1 MSEVTKRD
9 SNKESRIENELQQ
22 GYEYELIKS
31 LFMFPDR
38 RHLVDIA
45 EATKGSFDNLMC
57 AWLVTTEL
65 TDSQEELDEELLSI
79 FSAMRSLSAGD
90 SYRQLQK
97 FLLNNKDN
105 QDLKTVLNCERGESS
120 LTILHI
126 ISSMAW
132 ARKQYDC
139 AVSLLLEAG
148 ADPNIKNDKGR
159 TPLHYATGPYSIAA
173 LLEKGADLNAEDNE
187 KKTPLHH
194 VASVGCSEG
203 VVLLLEKGAISD
215 QGDKQGKTPLQVARD
230 NHHEH
235 VEKYFVTYKREKLND
250 KLRSITETKD
260 WFEDGSG
267 YVLTK
272 RQGGLR
278 SKLLDIVNN
287 SEGDSVVEDLQ
298 EFLDDFGND
307 QDLRMILNLR
317 SNEGEL
323 KVHQHAKNLDSFAH
337 SGTDERVKN
346 QLKFEVKRLLL
357 KADAINLQWS
367 SYDEKEYYS
376 RDLWSNLPPNR
387 QIKLKEFLDKVSKA
401 QNMDELEGVVNEAI
415 LSGGR
420 FNRRFSQD
428 KKRNFTDC
436 IIERIGELGKNPEV
450 ASRIVCKLVSIGAVL
465 YNKDNM
471 KVIDTL
477 ESEFKEHKE
486 NMIEAYLDY
495 LDSTLDFM
503 EVIKGAVID
512 GMVIN
517 AKIDNTT
524 LYSEYSED
532 STINV
537 ARLTEKASEL
547 RRAQGNIDY
556 EKDIIKIGKS
566 EVSIITKD
574 GIRNYTNLAD
584 GSDIVLIFPINKGE
598 LSVRLYTDEQN
609 KNWIKVEVRDQ
620 EKLKK
625 LKDCGEKIGVNCL
638 LGGYSVYDAIKRGY
652 FKRPTGIFQGER
664 LQSGEKVSHVDQL
677 QRRKN
682 NEICISP

>member
-1 MSEVTKRD
+1 MPEVTEQD

-22 GYEYELIKS
+22 DYEYELIKS

-65 TDSQEELDEELLSI
+65 TDSQEELDEKLLSI

-120 LTILHI
+120 LTMLHI

-173 LLEKGADLNAEDNE
+173 LLEKGADLDAEDNE

-215 QGDKQGKTPLQVARD
+215 RGDKQGKTPLQAARD

-235 VEKYFVTYKREKLND
+235 IEKYFVTYKREKLSD
-250 KLRSITETKD
+250 KLRSIMETKD

-267 YVLTK
+267 CVLTK
-272 RQGGLR
+272 RQEGLR
-278 SKLLDIVNN
+278 RKLFDIENN
-287 SEGDSVVEDLQ
+287 LEDDLVVEDLK

-307 QDLRMILNLR
+307 QDLRMVLNFR

-323 KVHQHAKNLDSFAH
+323 QVHQHAKNLDSFARL
-337 SGTDERVKN
+337 GIDERAN
-346 QLKFEVKRLLL
+346 KFEVKRLLL

-367 SYDEKEYYS
+367 NCDEQEYCS

-401 QNMDELEGVVNEAI
+401 QDMDELERVVNEAI

-436 IIERIGELGKNPEV
+436 VMERIGELGKNPEV

-477 ESEFKEHKE
+477 ESEFKEHKG
-486 NMIEAYLDY
+486 NMIEAYYDY
-495 LDSTLDFM
+495 IYSTLDFM
-503 EVIKGAVID
+503 EVIKGAVIN
-512 GMVIN
+512 GVVRN

-532 STINV
+532 SIINV
-537 ARLTEKASEL
+537 AKLTEKASEL

-556 EKDIIKIGKS
+556 ERDIIKIGKS
-566 EVSIITKD
+566 EVAIITKD

-584 GSDIVLIFPINKGE
+584 DSDIVLTFPTTQGK
-598 LSVRLYTDEQN
+598 LKVRLYPDKQN

-682 NEICISP
+682 NEVCQIRSP

>member
-1 MSEVTKRD
+1 MPEVTGQD

-22 GYEYELIKS
+22 DYEYELIKS

-215 QGDKQGKTPLQVARD
+215 QSDKQGKTPLQVARD

-235 VEKYFVTYKREKLND
+235 IEKYFVTYKREKLSD
-250 KLRSITETKD
+250 KLRSIMETKD

-278 SKLLDIVNN
+278 RKLLDIVNN

-307 QDLRMILNLR
+307 QDLRMVLNLR

-323 KVHQHAKNLDSFAH
+323 QVHQNAKNLDSFAR
-337 SGTDERVKN
+337 SGTDERAN
-346 QLKFEVKRLLL
+346 KFEVKRLLL

-420 FNRRFSQD
+420 INRRFSQD

-436 IIERIGELGKNPEV
+436 VMERIGELGKNPEV
-450 ASRIVCKLVSIGAVL
+450 ASKIVCKLVSIGAVL

-495 LDSTLDFM
+495 LESTLDFM
-503 EVIKGAVID
+503 EVIKGAVIN
-512 GMVIN
+512 GMVKN

-532 STINV
+532 SIINV

-556 EKDIIKIGKS
+556 ERDIIKIGKS
-566 EVSIITKD
+566 EVAIITKN

-584 GSDIVLIFPINKGE
+584 DSDIVLTFPTTKGE
-598 LSVRLYTDEQN
+598 LDVRLYPDKQN
-609 KNWIKVEVRDQ
+609 KDWIKVEVRDQ
-620 EKLKK
+620 ERLKE
-625 LKDCGEKIGVNCL
+625 LKDCGEEIGKNCL
-638 LGGYSVYDAIKRGY
+638 FGGYSVYNAIERGY
-652 FKRPTGIFQGER
+652 FERPAGILQGKR

-677 QRRKN
+677 QSKKN
-682 NEICISP
+682 NKVRQIGLY

>member
-1 MSEVTKRD
+1 MPEVTGQD

-22 GYEYELIKS
+22 DYEYELIKS
-31 LFMFPDR
+31 LFMFPDK

-65 TDSQEELDEELLSI
+65 TDSQAELDEGLLFI

-90 SYRQLQK
+90 SYRQLQR

-105 QDLKTVLNCERGESS
+105 QDLKTVLNCRRGESS
-120 LTILHI
+120 LTMLHI

-173 LLEKGADLNAEDNE
+173 LLEKGADLNEEDNE

-194 VASVGCSEG
+194 VAGVGCSEG

-235 VEKYFVTYKREKLND
+235 IEKYFVTYKREKLGD
-250 KLRSITETKD
+250 KLRSIVETKD

-272 RQGGLR
+272 RQGSLR
-278 SKLLDIVNN
+278 RKLLDIENN
-287 SEGDSVVEDLQ
+287 LESDLVVEDLK
-298 EFLDDFGND
+298 EFLDDFAND
-307 QDLRMILNLR
+307 QDLRMVLNFR

-323 KVHQHAKNLDSFAH
+323 QVHQHARNLDSFAR
-337 SGTDERVKN
+337 SGTDERAKN

-357 KADAINLQWS
+357 EADAINLKWLGCS
-367 SYDEKEYYS
+367 EKEYWS
-376 RDLWSNLPPNR
+376 RDLWSNLGPNR
-387 QIKLKEFLDKVSKA
+387 QTKLNAFLDKVSKT
-401 QNMDELEGVVNEAI
+401 QNVSELERVVNEAI
-415 LSGGR
+415 LSGVR
-420 FNRRFSQD
+420 FNRRFSQGEE
-428 KKRNFTDC
+428 RNFTDC
-436 IIERIGELGKNPEV
+436 VMERIGKLEKNPEV
-450 ASRIVCKLVSIGAVL
+450 VSRIVCKLVSIGATL
-465 YNKDNM
+465 YNRDNM

-477 ESEFKEHKE
+477 EFELLEPALEDHKK
-486 NMIEAYLDY
+486 NVIKAYLDY

-512 GMVIN
+512 GMVRN

-532 STINV
+532 SAGQIKPVKPKRNFLAECTANFIYNFV
-537 ARLTEKASEL
+537 EKS
-547 RRAQGNIDY
+547 
-556 EKDIIKIGKS
+556 
-566 EVSIITKD
+566 
-574 GIRNYTNLAD
+574 
-584 GSDIVLIFPINKGE
+584 F
-598 LSVRLYTDEQN
+598 
-609 KNWIKVEVRDQ
+609 
-620 EKLKK
+620 
-625 LKDCGEKIGVNCL
+625 
-638 LGGYSVYDAIKRGY
+638 
-652 FKRPTGIFQGER
+652 
-664 LQSGEKVSHVDQL
+664 LQL
-677 QRRKN
+677 
-682 NEICISP
+682 

>member
-1 MSEVTKRD
+1 M
-9 SNKESRIENELQQ
+9 
-22 GYEYELIKS
+22 
-31 LFMFPDR
+31 
-38 RHLVDIA
+38 
-45 EATKGSFDNLMC
+45 
-57 AWLVTTEL
+57 
-65 TDSQEELDEELLSI
+65 
-79 FSAMRSLSAGD
+79 
-90 SYRQLQK
+90 
-97 FLLNNKDN
+97 
-105 QDLKTVLNCERGESS
+105 
-120 LTILHI
+120 
-126 ISSMAW
+126 
-132 ARKQYDC
+132 
-139 AVSLLLEAG
+139 
-148 ADPNIKNDKGR
+148 
-159 TPLHYATGPYSIAA
+159 
-173 LLEKGADLNAEDNE
+173 
-187 KKTPLHH
+187 HH

-235 VEKYFVTYKREKLND
+235 IEKYFVTYKREKLSD
-250 KLRSITETKD
+250 KLRSIMETKD

-278 SKLLDIVNN
+278 RKLLDIVNN

-298 EFLDDFGND
+298 ELLDDFGND
-307 QDLRMILNLR
+307 QDLRMVLNLR

-323 KVHQHAKNLDSFAH
+323 QVHQHAKNLDSFAR
-337 SGTDERVKN
+337 SGTDERAN
-346 QLKFEVKRLLL
+346 KFEVKRLLL

-420 FNRRFSQD
+420 INRRFSQD

-436 IIERIGELGKNPEV
+436 VMERIGELGKNPEV
-450 ASRIVCKLVSIGAVL
+450 ASKIVCKLVSIGAVL

-495 LDSTLDFM
+495 LESTLDFM
-503 EVIKGAVID
+503 EVIKGAVIN
-512 GMVIN
+512 GMVKN

-532 STINV
+532 SIINA

-556 EKDIIKIGKS
+556 ERDIIKIGKS
-566 EVSIITKD
+566 EVAIITKN

-584 GSDIVLIFPINKGE
+584 DSDIVLTFPTTKGE
-598 LSVRLYTDEQN
+598 LDVRLYPDKQN
-609 KNWIKVEVRDQ
+609 KDWIKVEVRDQ
-620 EKLKK
+620 ERLKE
-625 LKDCGEKIGVNCL
+625 LKDCGEEIGKNCL
-638 LGGYSVYDAIKRGY
+638 FGGYSVYNAIERGY
-652 FKRPTGIFQGER
+652 FERPAGIFQGER

-677 QRRKN
+677 QSKKN
-682 NEICISP
+682 NKVRQIGLY